1 VSLGAVGVK
10 TAAMGTRSERATSTE
25 PNEVADRGAEVTE
38 GARGAVMAARMT
50 GITEERGRR
59 SSATFR

>member
-1 VSLGAVGVK
+1 VK